1 MWLYKQSHQVLNFNF
16 WNKFWQMKFTFI
28 WYIFKL
34 IFRSSHSVLHSSWV
48 TLIPNINVW
57 PTTKFCKF
65 SAIFVMFAF
74 SFFIYFNGR
83 DKNFIF
89 LTFCSMKHSS
99 RVMIQWYPP
108 MFLWLLLLNTWKF
121 VHDGFLW
128 QIY

>member
-1 MWLYKQSHQVLNFNF
+1 
-16 WNKFWQMKFTFI
+16 
-28 WYIFKL
+28 
-34 IFRSSHSVLHSSWV
+34 
-48 TLIPNINVW
+48 VW